1 MDGQRGV
8 LDQVVAPAPSVV
20 PVCRELPP
28 QEWDR
33 LRDFEPFSS
42 KGLPSADR
50 TRILVLESPAGAI
63 VGWWFL
69 FLAYHAEPLWIHPD
83 YRGKAAS
90 VGRLVKGM
98 QNLLADEG
106 TLSAFALI
114 GTGAEDVIRTQA
126 ERMGF
131 EKIPADIY
139 LLSPKGP
146 TNGR

>member
-8 LDQVVAPAPSVV
+8 LTAEPPTTQAV

-28 QEWDR
+28 EEWDR
-33 LRDFEPFSS
+33 LREFEPFSS

-50 TRILVLESPAGAI
+50 TRILVLETPDGRL

-83 YRGKAAS
+83 YRRKAAS

-98 QNLLADEG
+98 QDLLVAEG
-106 TLSAFALI
+106 CTGAFALI
-114 GTGAEDVIRTQA
+114 GDAADEVVRTQA
-126 ERMGF
+126 ARLGF
-131 EKIPADIY
+131 ERIPATVHFVT
-139 LLSPKGP
+139 PRGA
-146 TNGR
+146 